1 MSRGATGQA
10 SARGPLIMGL
20 AALFVLVAGFGVWAA
35 SARIAGAIVASGQ
48 IEVEQHRQ
56 VVQHPD
62 GGVVAQILVRDG
74 QPVEQGEVLIRLD
87 GSLLQT
93 ELTIIEGQ
101 YHEVLARRGRLEAER
116 DGRAEIRF
124 PDPLT
129 AAARAEPRLH
139 GVLAGQE
146 SLFAARLLGFQQSL
160 DQLEI
165 QLDQLTSQIDGI
177 NAQAAAVQTQ
187 RRLIGEELADQRSLL
202 DKGLAQ
208 MPRILALEREA
219 AAIEGQIGELQALK
233 AQAKARKAEIAMTRL
248 QRQGE
253 RREQAESE
261 LRDLGYREL
270 ELAERRQAL
279 RDRIARLDIT
289 APVAG
294 IVHQLQITTPRAVLR
309 PADPM
314 LYLVPQDRPLVVAAR
329 IAAIHIDEVRPGQPV
344 RLHLPGFNTRLTPQ
358 IEGVV
363 ARISADA
370 LTDETTRGIFYRA
383 EIAIAAGGAGDPP
396 LLPGMPVEI
405 HIQTGL
411 RSPAAYLLK
420 PFTDY
425 FARAMRES

>member
-1 MSRGATGQA
+1 MSRGATGRA

-56 VVQHPD
+56 IVQHPD

-116 DGRAEIRF
+116 DGSTEIRF
-124 PDPLT
+124 PDPLPV
-129 AAARAEPRLH
+129 AHDDPRLR
-139 GVLAGQE
+139 GLLAGQE

-160 DQLEI
+160 DQLAI

-177 NAQAAAVQTQ
+177 DAQAAAVGTQ
-187 RRLIGEELADQRSLL
+187 RRLIAEELADQHSLL
-202 DKGLAQ
+202 GKGLAQ

-233 AQAKARKAEIAMTRL
+233 AQAEARKAEIAMTRL

-270 ELAERRQAL
+270 ELAERLQAL
-279 RDRIARLDIT
+279 SDRIARLDIT

-309 PADPM
+309 PADPV

-329 IAAIHIDEVRPGQPV
+329 IVERQPPCPAPTTKLAGSDRCDRNGQV
-344 RLHLPGFNTRLTPQ
+344 FVSSMMLSLLSASRLSL
-358 IEGVV
+358 EVV
-363 ARISADA
+363 APASS
-370 LTDETTRGIFYRA
+370 L
-383 EIAIAAGGAGDPP
+383 AAC
-396 LLPGMPVEI
+396 
-405 HIQTGL
+405 
-411 RSPAAYLLK
+411 RPAA
-420 PFTDY
+420 
-425 FARAMRES
+425 ARLR

>member
-1 MSRGATGQA
+1 
-10 SARGPLIMGL
+10 MGL

-56 VVQHPD
+56 IVQHPD

-87 GSLLQT
+87 SGLLQT

-116 DGRAEIRF
+116 DGSAEIRF

-129 AAARAEPRLH
+129 AAHDDPRLR
-139 GVLAGQE
+139 GLIAGQE

-160 DQLEI
+160 DQLAI

-177 NAQAAAVQTQ
+177 DAQATAVQTQ
-187 RRLIGEELADQRSLL
+187 RRLIAEELADQRSLL
-202 DKGLAQ
+202 GKGLAQ

-233 AQAKARKAEIAMTRL
+233 AQAEARKAEIAMTRL

-309 PADPM
+309 PADPV

-329 IAAIHIDEVRPGQPV
+329 IAAIHIDEVRPGQSV
-344 RLHLPGFNTRLTPQ
+344 RLHLPGFNTRFTPQ

-363 ARISADA
+363 DRISADA

-383 EIAIAAGGAGDPP
+383 EIAIAAGDAVDLP